1 MMKKISEQVIN
12 SGFSI
17 PKWLNQKG
25 YFVNLDFVQSLSFVY
40 QNQTIPVYF
49 LFVPEKGEDN
59 FGFEKFAI
67 FILKNKLYLFEME
80 GKDYV
85 DSEFEDEIGN
95 FMAQM

>member
-1 MMKKISEQVIN
+1 MMKKISEQVID

-17 PKWLNQKG
+17 PKWMNEKG
-25 YFVNLDFVQSLSFVY
+25 YYINLNFVQSLSFAY

-80 GKDYV
+80 GNDYL

-95 FMAQM
+95 FMGQM